1 MREATTQ
8 GERMTTHVLLPELT
22 RYGDYGLLALRC
34 MVAGEFFPSGL
45 ADVRDP
51 TARAKRNDLSVPFTL
66 FIGVAEM
73 VGSIALVLGILTQLA
88 ALGLIV
94 LMLGAI
100 QKKIFVWHTG
110 YWGKDGYG
118 WHYDLMLLTMNIVI
132 VLTAGGRFVL
142 L

>member
-1 MREATTQ
+1 MR
-8 GERMTTHVLLPELT
+8 VLLPELT
-22 RYGDYGLLALRC
+22 RYSDYGLLALRF

-51 TARAKRNDLSVPFTL
+51 TARAKRNGLSVPFML
-66 FIGVAEM
+66 FVGVAEM
-73 VGSIALVLGILTQLA
+73 AGSLALVLGVLTQLA
-88 ALGLIV
+88 ALGLIAI
-94 LMLGAI
+94 MLGAI
-100 QKKIFVWHTG
+100 QRKIFVWHTG